1 LKKEESDDEES
12 ESESDEEIV
21 HFVKRSNKFI
31 KKRSQLRRGQS
42 SRRNVFVDRKCFEC
56 GEPEHIIVNCP
67 SKKKKDK
74 GMDDKKF
81 FRNKK
86 KDGQAYLVE

>member
-1 LKKEESDDEES
+1 LKKEESDDE

-31 KKRSQLRRGQS
+31 KKMSQLRRGQS

>member
-1 LKKEESDDEES
+1 M
-12 ESESDEEIV
+12 
-21 HFVKRSNKFI
+21 
-31 KKRSQLRRGQS
+31 SQLRRGQS

-56 GEPEHIIVNCP
+56 GEPEHIVVNCP